1 MCACVLLSW
10 MSVRSWVCVTDYSD
24 STMPSALRWK
34 YGHHLLRETVP
45 APPVEKS
52 CLMMKMSCVCLAAV
66 SFFDY
71 VRCIFAFL
79 KSRKYKKK
87 KKNFTKQ
94 LLEYYC

>member
-66 SFFDY
+66 LRKVHFCFFKKQE
-71 VRCIFAFL
+71 IQ
-79 KSRKYKKK
+79 KK
-87 KKNFTKQ
+87 KKNFMKQ